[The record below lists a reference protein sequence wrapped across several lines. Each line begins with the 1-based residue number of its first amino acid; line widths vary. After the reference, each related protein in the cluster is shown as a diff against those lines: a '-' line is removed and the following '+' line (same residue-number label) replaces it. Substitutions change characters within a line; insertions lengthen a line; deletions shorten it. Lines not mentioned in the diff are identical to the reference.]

1 MKRIFIKGVPE
12 PKGHYTPA
20 MEAGGLIFAS
30 GLLPMDLNTGTPLM
44 MGFDEQLA
52 ALFKNVDELLASAGC
67 ARQDVVKVNAYIS
80 DIALWGRF
88 NSAYSEFFGDHKP
101 ARTVVPLGEKLHYGL
116 DVEMELVAER
126 RA

>member
-20 MEAGGLIFAS
+20 IEAGGLIFAS
-30 GLLPMDLNTGTPLM
+30 GLLPMDLSTGSPLM
-44 MGFDEQLA
+44 LGFDEQLT
-52 ALFKNVDELLASAGC
+52 ALFKNVEELLLSAGC
-67 ARQDVVKVNAYIS
+67 EKRDVVKVNAYIS

-88 NSAYSEFFGDHKP
+88 NSAYSAFFGDHKP